1 MQHCTPKTLLL
12 ALQSER
18 SVRKDNNIKVKEL
31 EQALEEARSEL
42 QAEKLLLLQ
51 VTTMRTAHSLKYSG
65 CIGCSTLCIVC
76 MLRCC

>member
-1 MQHCTPKTLLL
+1 MQQCNPEHMLTILL

-51 VTTMRTAHSLKYSG
+51 VTTMSSAHSL
-65 CIGCSTLCIVC
+65 
-76 MLRCC
+76 